1 MRSMIPGYK
10 TFRAIRF
17 LITGPMILAM
27 LFVIQLMTPAGD
39 AWFRWA
45 ALGIG
50 IAWVLSLFRVIRS
63 LIVVGGLAA
72 LSYIAYRY
80 FTKQQVSIP
89 TQLV

>member
-1 MRSMIPGYK
+1 MRSMIPGYR

-27 LFVIQLMTPAGD
+27 LFVIQFMTPGGHL
-39 AWFRWA
+39 WFRWA
-45 ALGIG
+45 AFGIG
-50 IAWVLSLFRVIRS
+50 LAWMLSLFRVIRS
-63 LIVVGGLAA
+63 VVVAGGLAA
-72 LSYIAYRY
+72 LAYIAYRY